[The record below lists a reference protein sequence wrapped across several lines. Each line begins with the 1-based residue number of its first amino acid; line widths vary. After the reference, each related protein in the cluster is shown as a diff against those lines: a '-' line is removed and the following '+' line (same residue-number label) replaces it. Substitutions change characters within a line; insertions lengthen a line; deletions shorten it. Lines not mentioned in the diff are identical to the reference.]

1 MATNYTTNYG
11 LCQWEPGDNFLRT
24 EFNQDNAKIDAALAE
39 LESAKADAAETD
51 AALEEL
57 QTAVGTKADSGEV
70 NAALEELRATDAAKA
85 NSSSVN
91 SQFSTVN
98 SRLTAL
104 EGRIEVYA
112 GSYTGDGTASKT
124 ISLGFTPR
132 AVLVESIDGIRV
144 SGGMAYGGLARPDLP
159 VNLTR
164 PSAEIVSGGFQVH
177 QSSYA
182 GLNYSGAHYCYLAF
196 K

>member
-1 MATNYTTNYG
+1 MTKTEHYQLN
-11 LCQWEPGDNFLRT
+11 QWDAADQVKRT
-24 EFNQDNAKIDAALAE
+24 DFNEDNAKLDAALAG
-39 LESAKADAAETD
+39 LSSS
-51 AALEEL
+51 
-57 QTAVGTKADSGEV
+57 KADSTSV

-104 EGRIEVYA
+104 EGRVEVRT
-112 GSYTGDGTASKT
+112 GSYMGDGESSKT

-144 SGGMAYGGLARPDLP
+144 SGGMAYGGLALPDLP

-164 PSAEIVSGGFQVH
+164 PSAEIVSGGFKVY

-182 GLNYSGAHYCYLAF
+182 GLNYNGAYYCYLAF